1 MISSFGLSKQ
11 LFIEYLERY
20 LETAKS
26 APEGLVFDVEEQ
38 PFTKPVERLS
48 GDTDLL
54 YLGSKTS
61 FTIRMNG

>member
-1 MISSFGLSKQ
+1 MISSFGLSRQ
-11 LFIEYLERY
+11 RFIEYLERY

-38 PFTKPVERLS
+38 PFTRPIERLS
-48 GDTDLL
+48 GESDLL